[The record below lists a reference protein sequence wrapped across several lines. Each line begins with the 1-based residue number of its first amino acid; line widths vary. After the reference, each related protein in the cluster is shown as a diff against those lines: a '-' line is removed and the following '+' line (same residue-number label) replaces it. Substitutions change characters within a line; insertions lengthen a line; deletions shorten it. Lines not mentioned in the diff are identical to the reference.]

1 MKNILKK
8 QLKSL
13 KAKVFRDDTEVDKR
27 MKSSLS
33 DKSSDSGF
41 SGSSYNAKGNP
52 DHGKI
57 KSNKKRR

>member
-1 MKNILKK
+1 MKNFKN

-13 KAKVFRDDTEVDKR
+13 KAKITRE
-27 MKSSLS
+27 
-33 DKSSDSGF
+33 DSGSEKSKEHSLLEKSHGEGY
-41 SGSSYNAKGNP
+41 SGSSYNAKGSP

>member
-1 MKNILKK
+1 MKNTLKK
-8 QLKSL
+8 PLRSL
-13 KAKVFRDDTEVDKR
+13 KAKIFRDETEADK
-27 MKSSLS
+27 KKKNSLI
-33 DKSSDSGF
+33 DKSFDSAY